1 MHSFTKVMLIAYIFT
16 TQWIYGE
23 KKHDSG
29 FFKFLWWSNWAWE
42 LRSCEQ
48 TNTEK
53 FEGSGSIHPSSY
65 EFRQSRRQK
74 AFLTFVYE
82 LETHYSDGQRVLF
95 GCWVVFFF
103 YHKKGMLF
111 SSNWQKHTPKS
122 HGIISRS
129 AKHVA
134 ICKAPQP
141 PPCPHNGS
149 ASAWSSHS
157 ISAGSSTF
165 SHHCFKTMEKSFQPG
180 LLYRDLQCCSGLV
193 GRECHEFFSIF

>member
-1 MHSFTKVMLIAYIFT
+1 MWTDKHRKVWRI
-16 TQWIYGE
+16 WIYSSQLLWIQAEQEAEGIS
-23 KKHDSG
+23 DLCLWIRNTL
-29 FFKFLWWSNWAWE
+29 LWWS
-42 LRSCEQ
+42 
-48 TNTEK
+48 
-53 FEGSGSIHPSSY
+53 EG
-65 EFRQSRRQK
+65 
-74 AFLTFVYE
+74 FVWM
-82 LETHYSDGQRVLF
+82 LGGF
-95 GCWVVFFF
+95 FFF

-122 HGIISRS
+122 LGIISRS

-180 LLYRDLQCCSGLV
+180 LLYKDLQCCSGLV